1 MSISIKTRKILWGKS
16 GNRCAMPNCRK
27 ELVVNVSEIDNHSIV
42 GEECHIIAQ
51 SPDGPRGDKN
61 YDMSKVDDYDNLVL
75 MCGNHHKIIDD
86 KSNLDI
92 YTVKELQK
100 IKKEHE
106 IWVLSKLT
114 VEDKKKLED
123 DFFYS
128 EYIDNWVKYIYLSH
142 WREWTY
148 YLLNSD
154 IPSLH
159 SEVNDSL
166 EQLTEYNFTRLWPQR
181 YLELENSFFNFNL
194 VLKDFMALFHRHSM
208 YLRPFYTTEKFHKK
222 EWHKDQKVFYKFYEE
237 YEFHVLLV
245 QDLVLEL
252 TRSVNQICDLIRYYI
267 DPIFRIK
274 EGKVIVQ
281 TGDFLDENME
291 IRSQILYPTYSL
303 NQSYCDLES
312 FKEDRICRGHYFGIG
327 INSKDKRHLKKI
339 HKHNYE
345 YLYNEY
351 I

>member
-1 MSISIKTRKILWGKS
+1 MYNHFMKKPTDFRKISL
-16 GNRCAMPNCRK
+16 
-27 ELVVNVSEIDNHSIV
+27 E
-42 GEECHIIAQ
+42 
-51 SPDGPRGDKN
+51 
-61 YDMSKVDDYDNLVL
+61 
-75 MCGNHHKIIDD
+75 
-86 KSNLDI
+86 
-92 YTVKELQK
+92 ELQK

-222 EWHKDQKVFYKFYEE
+222 EWHKDQKVFYKFCA
-237 YEFHVLLV
+237 FPGI
-245 QDLVLEL
+245 EL
-252 TRSVNQICDLIRYYI
+252 
-267 DPIFRIK
+267 P
-274 EGKVIVQ
+274 
-281 TGDFLDENME
+281 ME
-291 IRSQILYPTYSL
+291 IPFIFFMLGVDFVSL
-303 NQSYCDLES
+303 NLN
-312 FKEDRICRGHYFGIG
+312 FKEF
-327 INSKDKRHLKKI
+327 LFAF
-339 HKHNYE
+339 
-345 YLYNEY
+345 L
-351 I
+351 